1 MNPPL
6 KINGR
11 NIGYGYPAYIVAEL
25 SANHH
30 QDFAEALQLVRLA
43 KEAGAD
49 AIKLQTYTPDTLTI
63 KSNKEFFCIGE
74 GTVWKGKT
82 LYELYSEAY
91 MPWDWHLK
99 LKEVA
104 QELSIDFF
112 STPFDNTAVDF
123 LLELGVPA
131 FKVASFEIVDLPLLK
146 KIARTQK
153 PIIISTGMANLSEI
167 GEAVSII
174 RKEGNSQIMLLK
186 CTSAYPA
193 PIEEMNLHTIPNMAE
208 TFSLPVGLSDHTL
221 GLVTPITAVALGACL
236 IEKHITTS
244 RSIPGPDSTFS
255 LEPMEFKAMVE
266 ALRNTEKALGR
277 VQYGPGKREIASL
290 AFRRSLFVIKDIKA
304 GEVFT
309 SGNVR
314 SIRPGQGLAPKYLD
328 EILGRLSITDVERG
342 TPLTW
347 DIVLGDRK

>member
-30 QDFAEALQLVRLA
+30 QDFDEALQLVRLA

-63 KSNKEFFCIGE
+63 SSNKEFFCIGE

-99 LKEVA
+99 LKEIA
-104 QELSIDFF
+104 QELSIGFF
-112 STPFDNTAVDF
+112 STPFDDTAVDF

-153 PIIISTGMANLSEI
+153 PIIISTGMATLSEI
-167 GEAVSII
+167 DDAVSTI
-174 RKEGNSQIMLLK
+174 RKEGNSQIVLLK

-193 PIEEMNLHTIPNMAE
+193 PIEEMNLHTIPNMAK

-221 GLVTPITAVALGACL
+221 GLVPPITAVTLGACL
-236 IEKHITTS
+236 IEKHITAS

-255 LEPMEFKAMVE
+255 LEP
-266 ALRNTEKALGR
+266 NTEKALGR
-277 VQYGPGKREIASL
+277 VQYGPGKCEIASL

-309 SGNVR
+309 SDNVR

-328 EILGRLSITDVERG
+328 EILGRPAITDVERG